1 MNLYIIGDS
10 MATGYGVQSG
20 SSWLDLVQNE
30 SEATI
35 VSIAKNGFTSTD
47 LLNLFTDAIGHN
59 PPSTLFI
66 VVGTNDALLGRTAH
80 FIYDNILELIKLCN
94 ENGISPI
101 IILPP
106 LINVTMASKI
116 KGEDSEAF
124 DNASRTIKR
133 YRRLIED
140 FCEDEHIDTI
150 DFHKAFVG
158 SRSEEDV
165 EDYYIDGIHL
175 SETAHRKVA
184 DKFLY
189 KYNYILLHRNPT
201 DYFINIEAATK

>member
-1 MNLYIIGDS
+1 MKLYIIGDS
-10 MATGYGVQSG
+10 MATGYGVKPDT
-20 SSWLDLVQNE
+20 SWLDLVQNE
-30 SEATI
+30 SETEI
-35 VSIAKNGFTSTD
+35 VCMAKDGFTSTD
-47 LLNLFTDAIGHN
+47 LLNLFFEDVGHN
-59 PPSTLFI
+59 PPDTLFI

-106 LINVTMASKI
+106 LINVNMACKLE
-116 KGEDSEAF
+116 GESTETFA
-124 DNASRTIKR
+124 NASRTIKR

-150 DFHKAFVG
+150 DFHKAFIG
-158 SRSEEDV
+158 CGNEEET

-175 SETAHRKVA
+175 SENAHRKVA

-201 DYFINIEAATK
+201 DYFINIETASK

>member
-1 MNLYIIGDS
+1 
-10 MATGYGVQSG
+10 MATGYGVKPG
-20 SSWLDLVQNE
+20 KSWLDLVQSE
-30 SEATI
+30 SGTSL
-35 VSIAKNGFTSTD
+35 VSKAKDGSTSTD
-47 LLNLFTDAIGHN
+47 LINGFFEDIGPN
-59 PPSTLFI
+59 SPDTLFI

-80 FIYDNILELIKLCN
+80 FIYNNILEVIKLCN
-94 ENGISPI
+94 ENGISPV

-106 LINVTMASKI
+106 LLNVSMASKLNR
-116 KGEDSEAF
+116 ENSESF
-124 DNASRTIKR
+124 DNASKTIKR

-150 DFHKAFVG
+150 DFHKAFIG
-158 SRSEEDV
+158 CGNEEEI

-175 SETAHRKVA
+175 SESAHRKVA

-201 DYFINIEAATK
+201 DYFINIETANQ